1 MRRFTAAVFGRPITH
16 KQGVKRMEPSWNAQ
30 LQQLLDREAI
40 RDCIY
45 RFCRGVDRVDE
56 DALRSV
62 YWHDA
67 TGRHGAHQGDA
78 ASFIEGVLRNRKG
91 GGRAIHLIGNILIEW
106 HGDVAAVESYFRT
119 TLDARDAGNRPQETL
134 LAGRYLDR
142 FERRNS
148 EWRIAVRTVVYDW
161 VRHTELKADTDAERF
176 GSRQPMGA
184 HKPADALYDLL
195 AQAKSAD

>member
-1 MRRFTAAVFGRPITH
+1 
-16 KQGVKRMEPSWNAQ
+16 MEPSDNAH

-56 DALRSV
+56 EALRSV

-67 TGRHGAHQGDA
+67 TGRHGTTQGDA
-78 ASFIEGVLRNRKG
+78 TTFIDAVLQNRKA
-91 GGRAIHLIGNILIEW
+91 GGRAIHMIGNILIELR
-106 HGDVAAVESYFRT
+106 GDVAAVESYFRT
-119 TLDARDAGNRPQETL
+119 TLDGRNARNTPQETL

-142 FERRNS
+142 FERRNG
-148 EWRIAVRTVVYDW
+148 EWRVAARTVVYDW
-161 VRHTELKADTDAERF
+161 VRHTPLEAEMDAVHF
-176 GSRQPMGA
+176 GSRLPAGA

-195 AQAKSAD
+195 GQIDAA